1 MIPYFALLGLWI
13 VGTIQFSGKGQ
24 VVVERILYGIAL
36 AVTILMVGLRYRV
49 GGDWATYEDLYS
61 DIALQPLG
69 TALTLAEP
77 AYALLNWLSATVDGG
92 IYLVN
97 LACAAVFLV
106 GLSTLLRRQPNPWL
120 AMAVAV
126 PYLVIVVGM
135 GYTRQAAAIGILC
148 WAISGTGRDR
158 LLAVVAKVVL
168 AALFH
173 KTAILFLPILLA
185 PIARRNALMGIFGV
199 LAFAL
204 LALFALQGSTDRLV
218 ANYVNSD
225 YQSSGATIRIA
236 MNVLAAVLFLVF
248 RRTFALSSS
257 ERLIWTIM
265 SAMAIASVIALLY
278 SSSSVGVDR
287 LSLFII
293 PLQVF
298 VYGNLGS
305 TRLAR
310 RASILTTISVLG
322 YCCAVQ
328 YVYLAYGT
336 FSYTWLPYRNVVLT
350 SDDADRDGG

>member
-1 MIPYFALLGLWI
+1 MIPYFALLGLWL
-13 VGTIQFSGKGQ
+13 VGAIQFSGKRR
-24 VVVERILYGIAL
+24 VAVERVLYGVAL
-36 AVTILMVGLRYRV
+36 VVTILMVGLRYRV
-49 GGDWATYEDLYS
+49 GGDWATYEEMYS
-61 DIALQPLG
+61 DIALQPLSS
-69 TALTLAEP
+69 ALTLAEP
-77 AYALLNWLSATVDGG
+77 AYAVLNWLSAKADGG

-97 LACAAVFLV
+97 LACAAVFLA

-120 AMAVAV
+120 GMTVAV

-148 WAISGTGRDR
+148 WAISRTGRDR

-185 PIARRNALMGIFGV
+185 PIARRNALMGIFGALTFV
-199 LAFAL
+199 L

-218 ANYVNSD
+218 TNYVNSD

-236 MNVLAAVLFLVF
+236 MNVLAAMLFLVF
-248 RRTFALSSS
+248 RKAFELSSP
-257 ERLIWTIM
+257 ERLIWTIL
-265 SAMAIASVIALLY
+265 SAMAIGSVGALLY
-278 SSSSVGVDR
+278 STSSVGVDR

-298 VYGNLGS
+298 VYANLPS

-310 RASILTTISVLG
+310 RASILTTLAILG

-336 FSYTWLPYRNVVLT
+336 FSYTWLPYRNVVLS
-350 SDDADRDGG
+350 SDDADRG